1 MDADDEAAMLAE
13 LDKELG
19 IKPMD
24 PVERCRELKMQV
36 ATELKATMDCK
47 TAGNREQAIVHLKE
61 KKRLQALLEEHILM
75 NPGCDKPPPQ

>member
-1 MDADDEAAMLAE
+1 MGILDADDEAAMMAE

-36 ATELKATMDCK
+36 ATEL
-47 TAGNREQAIVHLKE
+47 
-61 KKRLQALLEEHILM
+61 
-75 NPGCDKPPPQ
+75 